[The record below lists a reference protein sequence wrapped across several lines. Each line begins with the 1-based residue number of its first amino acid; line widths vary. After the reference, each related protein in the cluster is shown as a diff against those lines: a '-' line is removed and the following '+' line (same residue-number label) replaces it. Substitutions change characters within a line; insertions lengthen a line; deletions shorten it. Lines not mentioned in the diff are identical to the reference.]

1 MGRDVLMTAP
11 VKAFFKTEKNE
22 QIDFLF
28 NPAELTITKANDWK
42 PNDKKGG
49 NAPELRFQ
57 GGQSGTLALSITL
70 DTTDTGKDVATHTNK
85 LLDLLK
91 VDPALAGSDKG
102 RNKAR
107 PPWVEFH
114 WGKLSS
120 FKAIVDRLQI
130 KYTYFAAS
138 GMPLRAKADLTLK
151 QYKDEAERPL
161 QNPTSHTD
169 TLHTVHRLGYGET
182 LDRVAAKHYADS
194 TRWRLIAEANNV
206 IDPLALK
213 AGTMLIV
220 PELPVRRR
228 G

>member
-1 MGRDVLMTAP
+1 MTAP
-11 VKAFFKTEKNE
+11 SAPAKAFLKTE
-22 QIDFLF
+22 QGIRIDCLF
-28 NPAELTITKANDWK
+28 NPAELTISKSNTWNASE
-42 PNDKKGG
+42 KKGG

-70 DTTDTGKDVATHTNK
+70 DTTDKGTDVTDHTNK

-91 VDPALAGSDKG
+91 VDPGLAGSDKQ

-114 WGKLSS
+114 WGKLAS
-120 FKAIVDRLQI
+120 FKAIVESLQL
-130 KYTYFAAS
+130 KFTYFAS
-138 GMPLRAKADLTLK
+138 DGMPLRAKADLSLK
-151 QYKDEAERPL
+151 QWKDEAERPL
-161 QNPTSHTD
+161 QNPTSHTP
-169 TLHTVHRLGYGET
+169 TLDTVHRLGHGET

-206 IDPLALK
+206 VDPLALK
-213 AGTMLIV
+213 PGVLLVI

-228 G
+228 A